1 MLTYKEFYIWL
12 EGYLYGK
19 LENKHI
25 DISIIVEKMSYVK
38 EEKHESIKITP
49 FERMPIPVNP
59 IPKDDDPYSPPS
71 WDITFENKQQL
82 ND

>member
-1 MLTYKEFYIWL
+1 MTHKEFYIWL

-19 LENKHI
+19 LENEHI
-25 DISIIVEKMSYVK
+25 EITPIVEKMNLVFD
-38 EEKHESIKITP
+38 EKPSVSIRQ
-49 FERMPIPVNP
+49 FEQIPVPVNP
-59 IPKDDDPYSPPS
+59 LPKHNPTSPS

>member
-1 MLTYKEFYIWL
+1 MTHKEFFAWL
-12 EGYLYGK
+12 EGYLTGK

-25 DISIIVEKMSYVK
+25 DITPIVEKMNSVVD
-38 EEKHESIKITP
+38 ETPSILIKQFDQIP
-49 FERMPIPVNP
+49 VPVNP
-59 IPKDDDPYSPPS
+59 IPKHDPISPS

>member
-1 MLTYKEFYIWL
+1 MTHKEFYIWL

-19 LENKHI
+19 LENEHI
-25 DISIIVEKMSYVK
+25 EITPIVEKMNSVVD
-38 EEKHESIKITP
+38 EKPSVSIRQ
-49 FERMPIPVNP
+49 FEQIPVPVNP
-59 IPKDDDPYSPPS
+59 LPKHNPTSPS

>member
-1 MLTYKEFYIWL
+1 MTHKEFYIWL

-25 DISIIVEKMSYVK
+25 DITPIVEKMNLVVD
-38 EEKHESIKITP
+38 EKPQVSIRQ
-49 FERMPIPVNP
+49 FEQIPVPVNP
-59 IPKDDDPYSPPS
+59 TPKHDPISPS
-71 WDITFENKQQL
+71 WDIKFENKQQL

>member
-1 MLTYKEFYIWL
+1 MTHKEFYIWL

-25 DISIIVEKMSYVK
+25 DITPIVEKMNLVVD
-38 EEKHESIKITP
+38 EKPQVSIRQ
-49 FERMPIPVNP
+49 FEQIPVPVNP
-59 IPKDDDPYSPPS
+59 IPKHDPILPS

>member
-1 MLTYKEFYIWL
+1 MTHKEFYIWL

-25 DISIIVEKMSYVK
+25 DISIIVEKMSHVK

>member
-1 MLTYKEFYIWL
+1 MTHKEFYIWL

>member
-1 MLTYKEFYIWL
+1 MLSYKEFYIWL
-12 EGYLYGK
+12 EGYLHGK

-25 DISIIVEKMSYVK
+25 DICPIVEKMNSVVD
-38 EEKHESIKITP
+38 EKPSISIKQFDQIP
-49 FERMPIPVNP
+49 VPVNP
-59 IPKDDDPYSPPS
+59 ISPS

>member
-1 MLTYKEFYIWL
+1 MTHKEFFAWL
-12 EGYLYGK
+12 EGYLTGK

-25 DISIIVEKMSYVK
+25 DITPIVEKMNSVVD
-38 EEKHESIKITP
+38 EKPSILIKQFDQIP
-49 FERMPIPVNP
+49 VPVNP
-59 IPKDDDPYSPPS
+59 IPKHDPISPS

>member
-1 MLTYKEFYIWL
+1 MTHKEFYIWL

-25 DISIIVEKMSYVK
+25 DISVIVEKMSHVK

-71 WDITFENKQQL
+71 WDITF
-82 ND
+82 

>member
-1 MLTYKEFYIWL
+1 MLSYKEFYIWL

-25 DISIIVEKMSYVK
+25 EITPIVEKMNLVVD
-38 EEKHESIKITP
+38 EKPSVSIRQ
-49 FERMPIPVNP
+49 FEQIPVPINP
-59 IPKDDDPYSPPS
+59 LPKTNDPFFPS
-71 WDITFENKQQL
+71 WEVTCETKQQL

>member
-1 MLTYKEFYIWL
+1 MTHKEFYIWL

-19 LENKHI
+19 LENEHI
-25 DISIIVEKMSYVK
+25 EITPIVEKMNLVVD
-38 EEKHESIKITP
+38 EKPSVSIRQ
-49 FERMPIPVNP
+49 FEQIPVPVNP
-59 IPKDDDPYSPPS
+59 LPKHNPTSPS